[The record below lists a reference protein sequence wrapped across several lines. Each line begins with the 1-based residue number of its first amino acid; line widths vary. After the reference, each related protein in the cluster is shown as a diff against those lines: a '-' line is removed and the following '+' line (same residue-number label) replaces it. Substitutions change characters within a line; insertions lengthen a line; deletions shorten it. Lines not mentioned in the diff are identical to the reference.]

1 MTLFTFRPRSPS
13 LRNLPSK
20 DILRGVAI
28 SLVCLNTFCS
38 FTSRIPH
45 RARWC
50 EHPHGAVAKYR
61 SLVHKRR
68 RLRPESGHV
77 YRLMQRLAAAF
88 TVLVLLAGGSTAAFA
103 RDGLDTSSDTTYDIG
118 ADGAVHVEAVY
129 TLTNTKG
136 STTSGRVITD
146 YYFYAHTSAIPHSA
160 TNVTATSN
168 GSALEV
174 EISAI
179 DDTPDLQ
186 RLTVTF
192 PNLYNRQ
199 TRVITVAFD
208 IAGEAP
214 RTTESDERV
223 NAAYASF
230 YAIGQGDDGNVSV
243 HVVAPATLDMEFFG
257 AKLKAQANSS
267 GKISYSEENI
277 SDPFKWYAFVSA
289 RNDEALVRTPVETAG
304 VSVGVR
310 SWPGDTAWADF
321 ATKEVRDGVP
331 VLATLIDEPLPIK
344 GLEVIQ
350 ATTPYL
356 YGAAG
361 WFQPKNSV
369 IEVGEELNDHVVL
382 HELAHS
388 WFNRTYFADRWMSE
402 GLAEEYS
409 SRAQALLTQT
419 PREPEAVLVTGE
431 GAQPLTSWNS
441 PIGRKSSTGEQQ
453 EKYGYNTSFYVFH
466 ELLKEIDTPKMAAV
480 YDSVV
485 KELNPYQGQGELVY
499 TTQNTDWKRLL
510 DLVQEVGGSTKAEDL
525 FKTYVLTPSQA
536 DGLSVRAAARSA
548 YSEFKKSIGGWAM
561 PAVVPAWMSDWK
573 FADVTEFMTR
583 AKATLA
589 RRDTLDAEAG
599 ANKLTVKADLQKMFE
614 SASTFTSFDDM
625 DKVIEAQLAAIHRL
639 AEVQPLVVAPRNFYQ
654 RIGLRGQQPDLDFD
668 AARAAFNEGRL
679 DDATVGAD
687 GVATLLGGAEK
698 VGRAH
703 VRQTSTRAG
712 AGLFILLLAIVLLIR
727 RRRKHRRLR
736 AQSVESAQS
745 VELVLATGV
754 PRSLADA
761 ATALPASLPPPP
773 WDPPLQ
779 PGPPLD

>member
-1 MTLFTFRPRSPS
+1 
-13 LRNLPSK
+13 
-20 DILRGVAI
+20 
-28 SLVCLNTFCS
+28 
-38 FTSRIPH
+38 
-45 RARWC
+45 
-50 EHPHGAVAKYR
+50 
-61 SLVHKRR
+61 
-68 RLRPESGHV
+68 
-77 YRLMQRLAAAF
+77 MQRLVAASAVVVF
-88 TVLVLLAGGSTAAFA
+88 LLGSSTPAFA
-103 RDGLDTSSDTTYDIG
+103 RDGLDTSSDTTYAIG
-118 ADGAVHVEAVY
+118 TDGMVHVEAVY

-168 GSALEV
+168 GSALQV

-179 DDTPDLQ
+179 EDAPDLQ
-186 RLTVTF
+186 RLQVRF
-192 PNLYNRQ
+192 PNLYNGQ
-199 TRVITVAFD
+199 TRVIIVAFD

-230 YAIGQGDDGNVSV
+230 YAIGQGDEGNVSV
-243 HVVAPATLDMEFFG
+243 HVVAPITLDMEFVG
-257 AKLKAQANSS
+257 ATLKAGSS
-267 GKISYSEENI
+267 SGGKISYGEENI
-277 SDPFKWYAFVSA
+277 ADPVKWFAFVSA
-289 RNDEALVRTPVETAG
+289 RNDAALVRTPVETDG

-331 VLATLIDEPLPIK
+331 ALATLIDEPLPIK

-409 SRAQALLTQT
+409 SRVQALIRQT
-419 PREPEAVLVTGE
+419 PKEPDAVDVKGE
-431 GAQPLTSWNS
+431 GSQPLTSWSN
-441 PIGRKSSTGEQQ
+441 PNGRKSKADEAQ
-453 EKYGYNTSFYVFH
+453 EKYGYNTSFHVFH

-485 KELNPYQGQGELVY
+485 KELNPYQRPGEPVR
-499 TTQNTDWKRLL
+499 TTQKTDWKRLL
-510 DLVQEVGGSTKAEDL
+510 DLVQEVGGSAKAEDL

-548 YSEFKKSIGGWAM
+548 YSDFKQAIGSWPM

-583 AKATLA
+583 AKATLS
-589 RRDTLDAEAG
+589 RRDALNVEA
-599 ANKLTVKADLQKMFE
+599 AASNLTVKADLQKTFE
-614 SASTFTSFDDM
+614 SASALTSFDDM

-639 AEVQPLVVAPRNFYQ
+639 AEVQPIVVAPRDFYQ
-654 RIGLRGQQPDLDFD
+654 RVGLRGQHPDIDFD

-679 DDATVGAD
+679 DNATAQAN
-687 GVATLLGGAEK
+687 GVATLLGGASQ
-698 VGRAH
+698 VGKAK
-703 VRQTSTRAG
+703 VRQTATRAG
-712 AGLFILLLAIVLLIR
+712 AGLLAFLLLCVLLLR
-727 RRRKHRRLR
+727 GRRKRRRLR
-736 AQSVESAQS
+736 VGSVESAPTP
-745 VELVLATGV
+745 ELVLATGW
-754 PRSLADA
+754 P
-761 ATALPASLPPPP
+761 TPPAEAPANLLPPS
-773 WDPPLQ
+773 WDPPVW
-779 PGPPLD
+779 PSPPPK

>member
-1 MTLFTFRPRSPS
+1 
-13 LRNLPSK
+13 
-20 DILRGVAI
+20 
-28 SLVCLNTFCS
+28 
-38 FTSRIPH
+38 
-45 RARWC
+45 
-50 EHPHGAVAKYR
+50 
-61 SLVHKRR
+61 
-68 RLRPESGHV
+68 
-77 YRLMQRLAAAF
+77 
-88 TVLVLLAGGSTAAFA
+88 VLGGSTAAFA

-118 ADGAVHVEAVY
+118 ADGTVHVEAVY

-168 GSALEV
+168 GGALQV

-179 DDTPDLQ
+179 DDAPDLQ
-186 RLTVTF
+186 RLKVNF
-192 PNLYNRQ
+192 PNLYNGQ
-199 TRVITVAFD
+199 TRVITVAYD

-214 RTTESDERV
+214 RTTKSDERV

-230 YAIGQGDDGNVSV
+230 YAIGQGDEGNVSV

-257 AKLKAQANSS
+257 ATLKAGASSS

-277 SDPFKWYAFVSA
+277 ADPFKWFAFVSA

-321 ATKEVRDGVP
+321 ATKDVRDGVP
-331 VLATLIDEPLPIK
+331 ALATLIDEPLPIK

-369 IEVGEELNDHVVL
+369 IEVGEELNDQVVL

-409 SRAQALLTQT
+409 SRAQALLKQT
-419 PREPEAVLVTGE
+419 PKEPEAVLVRGE
-431 GAQPLTSWNS
+431 GSLPLTSWGN
-441 PIGRKSSTGEQQ
+441 PTGRKSRADELQ

-485 KELNPYQGQGELVY
+485 KELNPYQGPGEPVH
-499 TTQNTDWKRLL
+499 TKQNTDWKRLL
-510 DLVQEVGGSTKAEDL
+510 DLVQEVGGSAKAEDL
-525 FKTYVLTPSQA
+525 FKTYVLTTSQA

-548 YSEFKKSIGGWAM
+548 YWDFKQAIGSWAM
-561 PAVVPAWMSDWK
+561 PTVVPAWMSDWK

-589 RRDTLDAEAG
+589 RRNALTAEAT
-599 ANKLTVKADLQKMFE
+599 ANNLTVKSDLQKMFE
-614 SASTFTSFDDM
+614 SATALTSFDDM

-639 AEVQPLVVAPRNFYQ
+639 AQVQPIVAAPRNFYQ
-654 RIGLRGQQPDLDFD
+654 RVGLRGQHPDIDFD
-668 AARAAFNEGRL
+668 AARAAFNEGHL
-679 DDATVGAD
+679 DEATAKAD

-698 VGRAH
+698 VGRAK
-703 VRQTSTRAG
+703 VRQIAIRSG
-712 AGLFILLLAIVLLIR
+712 VGLLVLLLLLVLLIR
-727 RRRKHRRLR
+727 RRRRKRRRLHVE
-736 AQSVESAQS
+736 SVESAPS
-745 VELVLATGV
+745 PELVLATGW
-754 PRSLADA
+754 P
-761 ATALPASLPPPP
+761 TPPAEAPANLLPPS
-773 WDPPLQ
+773 WDPPVW
-779 PGPPLD
+779 PSPPPK

>member
-1 MTLFTFRPRSPS
+1 
-13 LRNLPSK
+13 
-20 DILRGVAI
+20 
-28 SLVCLNTFCS
+28 
-38 FTSRIPH
+38 
-45 RARWC
+45 
-50 EHPHGAVAKYR
+50 
-61 SLVHKRR
+61 
-68 RLRPESGHV
+68 
-77 YRLMQRLAAAF
+77 
-88 TVLVLLAGGSTAAFA
+88 VLGGSTAAFA

-118 ADGAVHVEAVY
+118 ADGTVHVEAAY

-168 GSALEV
+168 GGALQV

-179 DDTPDLQ
+179 DDAPDLQ
-186 RLTVTF
+186 RLKVNF
-192 PNLYNRQ
+192 PNLYNGQ
-199 TRVITVAFD
+199 TRVITVAYD

-214 RTTESDERV
+214 RTTKSDERV

-230 YAIGQGDDGNVSV
+230 YAIGQGDEGNVSV

-257 AKLKAQANSS
+257 ATLKAGASSS

-277 SDPFKWYAFVSA
+277 ADPFKWFAFVSA

-321 ATKEVRDGVP
+321 ATTDVRDGVP
-331 VLATLIDEPLPIK
+331 ALATLIDEPLPIK

-409 SRAQALLTQT
+409 SRAQALLKQT
-419 PREPEAVLVTGE
+419 PMEPETVLVNGE
-431 GAQPLTSWNS
+431 GSQPLTSWDN
-441 PIGRKSSTGEQQ
+441 PNGRKTKADELQ

-485 KELNPYQGQGELVY
+485 KELNPYQGPGEPVH
-499 TTQNTDWKRLL
+499 TKQNTDWKRLL
-510 DLVQEVGGSTKAEDL
+510 DLVQEVGGSAKAEDL
-525 FKTYVLTPSQA
+525 FKTYVLTTSQA

-548 YSEFKKSIGGWAM
+548 YSDFKQAIGSWAM
-561 PAVVPAWMSDWK
+561 PTVVPAWMSDWK

-589 RRDTLDAEAG
+589 RRNALTAEAT
-599 ANKLTVKADLQKMFE
+599 ANNLTVKSDLQKMFE
-614 SASTFTSFDDM
+614 SATALTSFDDM

-639 AEVQPLVVAPRNFYQ
+639 AQVQPIVAAPRNFYQ
-654 RIGLRGQQPDLDFD
+654 RVGLRGQHPDIDFD
-668 AARAAFNEGRL
+668 AARAAFNEGHL
-679 DDATVGAD
+679 DEATAKAD
-687 GVATLLGGAEK
+687 GVATLLGGAKK
-698 VGRAH
+698 VGRAK
-703 VRQTSTRAG
+703 VRQTAIRSG
-712 AGLFILLLAIVLLIR
+712 VGLLVLLLLLVLLIR
-727 RRRKHRRLR
+727 RRRRKRRRLHVE
-736 AQSVESAQS
+736 SVESAPS
-745 VELVLATGV
+745 PELVLATGW
-754 PRSLADA
+754 P
-761 ATALPASLPPPP
+761 TPPAEAPANLLPPS
-773 WDPPLQ
+773 WDPPVW
-779 PGPPLD
+779 PSPPPK

>member
-1 MTLFTFRPRSPS
+1 VVVLS
-13 LRNLPSK
+13 L
-20 DILRGVAI
+20 GV
-28 SLVCLNTFCS
+28 
-38 FTSRIPH
+38 
-45 RARWC
+45 
-50 EHPHGAVAKYR
+50 
-61 SLVHKRR
+61 
-68 RLRPESGHV
+68 
-77 YRLMQRLAAAF
+77 
-88 TVLVLLAGGSTAAFA
+88 STAAFA

-118 ADGAVHVEAVY
+118 ADGTVHVEAVY

-160 TNVTATSN
+160 ENVSATSN
-168 GSALEV
+168 GSALQV

-179 DDTPDLQ
+179 EDVPDLQ
-186 RLTVTF
+186 RLTVNF
-192 PNLYNRQ
+192 PNLYNSQ
-199 TRVITVAFD
+199 TRVIIVAYD

-214 RTTESDERV
+214 RTTKSDERV

-230 YAIGQGDDGNVSV
+230 YAIGQGDEGNVSV
-243 HVVAPATLDMEFFG
+243 HVVAPARLNMEFFG
-257 AKLKAQANSS
+257 AKLQAGSSSS
-267 GKISYSEENI
+267 GRISYDEVNI
-277 SDPFKWYAFVSA
+277 ADPFKWFAFVSA

-321 ATKEVRDGVP
+321 ATKDVRDGVP
-331 VLATLIDEPLPIK
+331 ALAMLIDEPLPIK

-369 IEVGEELNDHVVL
+369 IEVGEELNDQVVL

-409 SRAQALLTQT
+409 SRAQAVLKQT
-419 PREPEAVLVTGE
+419 PKGPEAVDVKGD
-431 GAQPLTSWNS
+431 GAQPLTSWSN
-441 PIGRKSSTGEQQ
+441 PNGRKTKADEAQ
-453 EKYGYNTSFYVFH
+453 ENYGYNTSFYVFH

-485 KELNPYQGQGELVY
+485 KELNPYQGPGEPIH
-499 TTQNTDWKRLL
+499 TTQKTDWKRLL
-510 DLVQEVGGSTKAEDL
+510 DLVQEVGGSAKAEDL

-536 DGLSVRAAARSA
+536 EGLSVRATARSA
-548 YSEFKKSIGGWAM
+548 YTDFKQAIGSWAM

-583 AKATLA
+583 ANATLA
-589 RRDTLDAEAG
+589 RRDALDVEAA
-599 ANKLTVKADLQKMFE
+599 ANNLTVKADLQKMFE
-614 SASTFTSFDDM
+614 SAVALTSFDEM

-639 AEVQPLVVAPRNFYQ
+639 AEVQPIVVAPRNFYQ
-654 RIGLRGQQPDLDFD
+654 RVGLRGQHPDIDFD
-668 AARAAFNEGRL
+668 AARAAFNEARL
-679 DDATVGAD
+679 DDATAQAD

-703 VRQTSTRAG
+703 VRQTATRAG
-712 AGLFILLLAIVLLIR
+712 AALFALTLALVLLIR
-727 RRRKHRRLR
+727 RHRKLRRLR
-736 AQSVESAQS
+736 ASSVESEPS
-745 VELVLATGV
+745 PELVLATGL
-754 PRSLADA
+754 PWPPDEAPTASP
-761 ATALPASLPPPP
+761 ATASPPS
-773 WDPPLQ
+773 WDPPIW
-779 PGPPLD
+779 PSPPPE